1 MRLSREDFL
10 KKLSESGFDDETTVS
25 LMEDL
30 SDSWTDEFIEDRTE
44 ELEQLKK
51 DLEDLDIKYKE
62 LLQKYKDR
70 FLNIDVEEETKE
82 EDSEEESEE
91 VIDVK
96 EI

>member
-1 MRLSREDFL
+1 MKLTRDNFL
-10 KKLSESGFDDETTVS
+10 KKLSESGLDDEITIS
-25 LMEDL
+25 LMEDI
-30 SDSWTDEFIEDRTE
+30 SDSWTDEIIEDRTD

-70 FLNIDVEEETKE
+70 FLNIDVKEETE
-82 EDSEEESEE
+82 EDTEEESEE